1 LDVFSGTWAEY
12 VEVRSREVQESEVR
26 QAKDKWTE
34 DQRQARREEQ
44 RARRDKEA
52 RQQQADELE
61 VEIHHLEEQLKTLQ
75 QEITGASEAQ
85 EAMRIHELG
94 TIYDKLENQL
104 QEHLDQWAE
113 LAG

>member
-1 LDVFSGTWAEY
+1 MFSGTWAEY
-12 VEVRSREVQESEVR
+12 VEARSREVQESEAR

-34 DQRQARREEQ
+34 DQRLARREEQ

-61 VEIHHLEEQLKTLQ
+61 VEIHRLEEQLGVLQ
-75 QEITGASEAQ
+75 QEISGAAEAQ

-94 TIYDKLENQL
+94 TIYDELENQL
-104 QEHLDQWAE
+104 QARLDLWAE